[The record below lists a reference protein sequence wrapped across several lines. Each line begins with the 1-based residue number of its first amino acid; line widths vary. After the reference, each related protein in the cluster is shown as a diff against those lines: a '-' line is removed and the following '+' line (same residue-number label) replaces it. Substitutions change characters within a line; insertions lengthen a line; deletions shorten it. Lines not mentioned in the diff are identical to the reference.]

1 MSKRKIYTVK
11 FDKESEKWKGQ
22 AAGSDKASTAGE
34 TKQEVIDRM
43 KEIAKNEGNSQLR
56 IYYKDKSGM
65 QEERTYGNDPYPPK
79 G

>member
-11 FDKESEKWKGQ
+11 YDKDSEKWKGQ
-22 AAGSDKASTAGE
+22 AAGNERASTTGE
-34 TKQEVIDRM
+34 TKKEVVDRM

-56 IYYKDKSGM
+56 IYK
-65 QEERTYGNDPYPPK
+65 QERTYGNDPYPPK